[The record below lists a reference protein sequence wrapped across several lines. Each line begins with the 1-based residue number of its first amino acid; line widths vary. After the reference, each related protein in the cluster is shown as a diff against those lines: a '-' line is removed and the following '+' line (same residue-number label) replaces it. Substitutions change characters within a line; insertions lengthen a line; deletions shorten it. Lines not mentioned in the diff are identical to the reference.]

1 MEYPVLC
8 TICNFRSVKMT
19 HEEMSDMTHMVHHIA
34 VKVFT
39 KVNEKID
46 KGTATCADIDM
57 VKDMAKAIRC
67 MIDGKEDI
75 VAKL

>member
-1 MEYPVLC
+1 
-8 TICNFRSVKMT
+8 MT
-19 HEEMSDMTHMVHHIA
+19 HEEMSDMTHMVHHMA

-46 KGTATCADIDM
+46 KGTATGADIDM
-57 VKDMAKAIRC
+57 VEDMAKAIRC

>member
-1 MEYPVLC
+1 
-8 TICNFRSVKMT
+8 
-19 HEEMSDMTHMVHHIA
+19 MTHMVHHIA